1 MLALVQMREHQN
13 EKIKMT
19 KQNNKRSIS
28 VYAHWFG
35 MEKPLL
41 MGTLH
46 SDRLKG
52 KEVFSFEYIDHW
64 LQSGPAQLLDPSLQ
78 LYSGLHY
85 LNEEQDNF
93 GIFLDSSPD
102 RWGRILM
109 RRREAAIAR
118 ADERDERKLFETD
131 YLLGV
136 YDGHRMGALRFKL
149 EEDGPF
155 LNDNKNM
162 ASPPWGSLRELEQ
175 ISLRLED
182 DDVIDDPEYLKWLSM
197 LIAPGASLGGAR
209 PKASIVDND
218 GDLWIAKFPSRN
230 DQGDIG
236 GWEIVT
242 YELAILAGINMAESK
257 AQKFSSDYYTF
268 LTKRFDRGSDEQRI
282 HFASAMTM
290 LGYIDGQDHADG
302 ASYLELV
309 DFIQNNGA
317 HVDIDLEE
325 LWRRIVFSI
334 CVTNTDDHLRNH
346 GFLLTNEGWVLSPAY
361 DINPVETGTGL
372 KLNIS
377 DEDNSLDLNLAME
390 VCEYF
395 RLSEKRA
402 TEIVDE
408 VLNAISS
415 WKEVATKYGI
425 SRVEQELKA
434 IAFKTT
440 KIRS

>member
-1 MLALVQMREHQN
+1 MLVLVQMREHPN
-13 EKIKMT
+13 EKTRMAN
-19 KQNNKRSIS
+19 QNNSRNIS
-28 VYAHWFG
+28 VYAHWSG
-35 MEKPLL
+35 MEDPLL
-41 MGTLH
+41 MGILH
-46 SDRLKG
+46 TDRLKG
-52 KEVFSFEYIDHW
+52 KEVFSFEYIDEW
-64 LQSGPAQLLDPSLQ
+64 LKNGPAQLLDPSLQ
-78 LYSGLHY
+78 LYTGLHY
-85 LNEEQDNF
+85 LNDVQDNF

-109 RRREAAIAR
+109 RRREAALAR
-118 ADERDERKLFETD
+118 NENREEKKLFETD

-149 EEDGPF
+149 EDDGPF

-162 ASPPWGSLRELEQ
+162 ASPPWTSLRELEQ

-209 PKASIVDND
+209 PKTSIVDND
-218 GDLWIAKFPSRN
+218 GNLWIAKFPSRN

-268 LTKRFDRGSDEQRI
+268 LTKRFDRGNNGQRI
-282 HFASAMTM
+282 HFASAMTI

-309 DFIQNNGA
+309 DFIQKNGA
-317 HVDIDLEE
+317 NVDQDLEQ

-346 GFLLTNEGWVLSPAY
+346 GFLLTNDGWVLSPAY
-361 DINPVETGTGL
+361 DINPVENGSGL

-390 VCEYF
+390 VSEFF

-402 TEIVDE
+402 TEIIDE
-408 VLNAISS
+408 VLNAVAN
-415 WKEVATKYGI
+415 WREVAIKYKI

-434 IAFKTT
+434 LAFKI
-440 KIRS
+440 KKNK

>member
-1 MLALVQMREHQN
+1 
-13 EKIKMT
+13 
-19 KQNNKRSIS
+19 
-28 VYAHWFG
+28 
-35 MEKPLL
+35 

-52 KEVFSFEYIDHW
+52 KEVFSFEYSDDW
-64 LQSGPAQLLDPSLQ
+64 LQSGLAQLLDPSLQ
-78 LYSGLHY
+78 LYSGLHD
-85 LNEEQDNF
+85 LNEDQDNF

-109 RRREAAIAR
+109 RRREAALAR
-118 ADERDERKLFETD
+118 IDKREEEKLFETD

-162 ASPPWGSLRELEQ
+162 ATPPWGSLRELEQ

-182 DDVIDDPEYLKWLSM
+182 DNVIDDPEYLKWLSM
-197 LIAPGASLGGAR
+197 LIASGASLGGAR

-218 GDLWIAKFPSRN
+218 GGLWIAKFPSRN
-230 DQGDIG
+230 DQGDSG

-257 AQKFSSDYYTF
+257 AQKFSSEYYTF
-268 LTKRFDRGSDEQRI
+268 LTKRFDRGNDGQRI

-290 LGYIDGQDHADG
+290 LGYSDGQGHSDG

-309 DFIQNNGA
+309 NFIQNNGA
-317 HVDIDLEE
+317 NVEQDLEQ

-361 DINPVETGTGL
+361 DINPVETGAGL

-390 VCEYF
+390 VSEFF

-402 TEIVDE
+402 DEIKEEIVKA
-408 VLNAISS
+408 VSG
-415 WKEVATKYGI
+415 WKEMAIKYGI

-434 IAFKTT
+434 VAFKA
-440 KIRS
+440 I

>member
-1 MLALVQMREHQN
+1 MA
-13 EKIKMT
+13 
-19 KQNNKRSIS
+19 KQDNNRSIR
-28 VYAHWFG
+28 VYANWLGIDDPF
-35 MEKPLL
+35 L

-52 KEVFSFEYIDHW
+52 TEIFSFEYTQNW
-64 LQSGPAQLLDPSLQ
+64 LQNGPSQLLDPSLQ
-78 LYSGLHY
+78 LYSGLHF
-85 LNEEQDNF
+85 LSEEQENF

-109 RRREAAIAR
+109 RRREAALSRIDDR
-118 ADERDERKLFETD
+118 EEQRLFETD

-155 LNDNKNM
+155 LNNNRDM
-162 ASPPWGSLRELEQ
+162 ASPPWASLRELEQ
-175 ISLRLED
+175 ISLRLEE
-182 DDVIDDPEYLKWLSM
+182 DDVIKDPEYLKWLNM

-209 PKASIVDND
+209 PKANIVDND
-218 GDLWIAKFPSRN
+218 GALWIAKFPSRN

-242 YELAILAGINMAESK
+242 YELAIAAGIKMAESK

-268 LTKRFDRGSDEQRI
+268 LTKRFDRTANGKRI

-290 LGYIDGQDHADG
+290 LGYKDGQDHADG
-302 ASYLELV
+302 ASYLEFV
-309 DFIQNNGA
+309 EFIQSHGA
-317 HVDIDLEE
+317 NVDQDLEQ

-346 GFLLTNEGWVLSPAY
+346 GFILTDKGWLLSPAY
-361 DINPVETGTGL
+361 DINPVESGTGL

-377 DEDNSLDLNLAME
+377 DEDNSLNLDVALGVSE
-390 VCEYF
+390 FF
-395 RLSEKRA
+395 RLSDERA
-402 TEIVDE
+402 TAIIEE
-408 VLNAISS
+408 VKVAVRS
-415 WKEVATKYGI
+415 WKRVATKYGI
-425 SRVEQELKA
+425 SRVDQELKSL
-434 IAFKTT
+434 AFKASN
-440 KIRS
+440 I

>member
-1 MLALVQMREHQN
+1 MGEHRN
-13 EKIKMT
+13 EGLKMA
-19 KQNNKRSIS
+19 KQNNKKSIS
-28 VYAHWFG
+28 VYAHWSG

-52 KEVFSFEYIDHW
+52 KEVFSFEYSDDW
-64 LQSGPAQLLDPSLQ
+64 LQSGLAQLLDPSLQ

-85 LNEEQDNF
+85 LNEDQDNF

-109 RRREAAIAR
+109 RRREAALSRI
-118 ADERDERKLFETD
+118 DEREEEKLFETD

-162 ASPPWGSLRELEQ
+162 ATPPWGSLRELEQ

-182 DDVIDDPEYLKWLSM
+182 DNVIDDPEYLKWLSM

-218 GDLWIAKFPSRN
+218 GGLWIAKFPSRN
-230 DQGDIG
+230 DQGDSG

-257 AQKFSSDYYTF
+257 AQKFSSEYYTF
-268 LTKRFDRGSDEQRI
+268 LTKRFDRGNDGQRI

-290 LGYIDGQDHADG
+290 LGYSDGQDHSDG

-317 HVDIDLEE
+317 NVEQDLEQ

-361 DINPVETGTGL
+361 DINPVETGAGL

-390 VCEYF
+390 VSEFF

-402 TEIVDE
+402 DEIKEEIVN
-408 VLNAISS
+408 VVSG
-415 WKEVATKYGI
+415 WKEMAIKYGI

-434 IAFKTT
+434 VAFKAT
-440 KIRS
+440 

>member
-1 MLALVQMREHQN
+1 MREHPN
-13 EKIKMT
+13 EKTRMA
-19 KQNNKRSIS
+19 KQNNSRNIS
-28 VYAHWFG
+28 VYAHWSG
-35 MEKPLL
+35 MEDPLL
-41 MGTLH
+41 MGVLH

-52 KEVFSFEYIDHW
+52 KEVFSFEYIDEW
-64 LQSGPAQLLDPSLQ
+64 LKNGPAQLLDPSLQ
-78 LYSGLHY
+78 LYTGLHY
-85 LNEEQDNF
+85 LNDVQDNF

-109 RRREAAIAR
+109 RRREAAFAR
-118 ADERDERKLFETD
+118 NENREEKKLFETD

-149 EEDGPF
+149 EDDGPF

-162 ASPPWGSLRELEQ
+162 ASPPWTSLRELEQ

-218 GDLWIAKFPSRN
+218 GNLWIAKFPSRN

-268 LTKRFDRGSDEQRI
+268 LTKRFDRGNNGQRI
-282 HFASAMTM
+282 HFASAMTI

-309 DFIQNNGA
+309 DFIQKNGA
-317 HVDIDLEE
+317 NVDQDLEQ

-346 GFLLTNEGWVLSPAY
+346 GFLLTNDGWVLSPAY
-361 DINPVETGTGL
+361 DINPVENGSGL

-390 VCEYF
+390 VSEFF

-402 TEIVDE
+402 TEIIDE
-408 VLNAISS
+408 VLNAVAN
-415 WKEVATKYGI
+415 WREVAIKYKI

-434 IAFKTT
+434 LAFKI
-440 KIRS
+440 K